1 MNYFIATVPDGENGF
16 DNDNSDNYCYMCC
29 TFINS
34 AITPSI
40 RVCTCISEGK
50 LPHTAYCNK
59 CDVSWSLDDI
69 NDNPCECIQGSMFD
83 DILIAFEP
91 CFKKLDEL
99 YTNMIQNAWYKNSNK
114 SHSIKIE

>member
-1 MNYFIATVPDGENGF
+1 MNYFTIIVPDVENRI
-16 DNDNSDNYCYMCC
+16 DNDNTENYCYMCC

-34 AITPSI
+34 GITPAL
-40 RVCTCISEGK
+40 RVCTCISRGK

-69 NDNPCECIQGSMFD
+69 NNNPCKCIQRSMFH
-83 DILIAFEP
+83 DILMAFEP
-91 CFKKLDEL
+91 CIKKLDKL
-99 YTNMIQNAWYKNSNK
+99 YTNIIQNAWYKNSNK